1 MNVYIYGCLTYILY
15 NVYDNPYSFSVPII
29 DTCNYF
35 KSNLANAS
43 NVNLGES
50 PDEDFTLYGLDSD
63 IYILY

>member
-1 MNVYIYGCLTYILY
+1 MDTY
-15 NVYDNPYSFSVPII
+15 
-29 DTCNYF
+29 NYF

-50 PDEDFTLYGLDSD
+50 PEEDFTLYGLDSD